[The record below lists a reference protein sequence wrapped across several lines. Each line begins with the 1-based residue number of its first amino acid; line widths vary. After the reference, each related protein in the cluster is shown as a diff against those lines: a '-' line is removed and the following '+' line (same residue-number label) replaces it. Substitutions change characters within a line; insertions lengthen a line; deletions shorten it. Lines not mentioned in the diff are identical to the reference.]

1 VIRPDSISG
10 DTVLVADS
18 DVMVRHA
25 ISEYLRDCGY
35 RVIEAASVDEALAV
49 LSATPEITVHVVFS
63 AVEMG
68 GSTDGFHL
76 ARWVRA
82 HRPGIEVV
90 LAGTEAKAAR
100 EAGDLCEE
108 GPNLSKP
115 YEPEQVAE
123 WINKL
128 RNVKPSARPG

>member
-1 VIRPDSISG
+1 MIRPENTSG
-10 DTVLVADS
+10 ETVLIADS

-25 ISEYLRDCGY
+25 LSEYLRDCGY
-35 RVIEAASVDEALAV
+35 RVIEAASIDEAMAV
-49 LSATPEITVHVVFS
+49 LSATPEITVHIVFS

-82 HRPGIEVV
+82 HRPGIEIV
-90 LAGTEAKAAR
+90 LAGSKVKAAH

-108 GPNLSKP
+108 GSHLSKP
-115 YEPEQVAE
+115 YEPEQVVE
-123 WINKL
+123 WIKKL
-128 RNVKPSARPG
+128 QNLKPLA

>member
-1 VIRPDSISG
+1 MTRPENTSG
-10 DTVLVADS
+10 ETVLIADS

-25 ISEYLRDCGY
+25 LSEYLRDCGY
-35 RVIEAASVDEALAV
+35 RVIEAASIDEAMAV
-49 LSATPEITVHVVFS
+49 LSATPEITVHIVFS

-82 HRPGIEVV
+82 HRPGIEIV
-90 LAGTEAKAAR
+90 LAGSKVKAAH

-108 GPNLSKP
+108 GSHLSKP
-115 YEPEQVAE
+115 YEPEQVVE
-123 WINKL
+123 WIKKL
-128 RNVKPSARPG
+128 QNLKPLA